1 MQKLVLLFGAVLLI
15 MSACN
20 EKCEN
25 EFGECPEDQLAKD
38 IETIENYLE
47 ENNLT
52 AVRHASELFYIIE
65 EEGTGEF
72 PENGQ
77 QVAVNYVG
85 RFLDG
90 KVFDTSIES
99 VAREEAIF
107 NENRAY
113 QPFEFQLGRGSVIS
127 GWDIGIKLMK
137 EGGKSTLI
145 IPSFLAYG
153 PRGSGTIPAN
163 TVLLFEV
170 ELVDI
175 KF

>member
-1 MQKLVLLFGAVLLI
+1 M

-20 EKCEN
+20 EECEN
-25 EFGECPEDQLAKD
+25 KFGECPEDQLAKD

-52 AVRHASELFYIIE
+52 AERHATDLFYIIE
-65 EEGTGEF
+65 EEGTGDL

-99 VAREEAIF
+99 IAKEEDIYNA
-107 NENRAY
+107 NRNY
-113 QPFEFQLGRGSVIS
+113 VPFEFQLGRGSVIS
-127 GWDIGIKLMK
+127 GWDIGIKLTK
-137 EGGKSTLI
+137 QGGKSTLI
-145 IPSFLAYG
+145 IPSYLAYG
-153 PRGSGTIPAN
+153 PAGSGAIPGN

-170 ELVDI
+170 ELVEI